1 MGILGLGMK
10 HIDEEVD
17 ANDRNGLN
25 EGVSSISIKFEM
37 SMN

>member
-17 ANDRNGLN
+17 ANDENGIN
-25 EGVSSISIKFEM
+25 ERGFSCKY
-37 SMN
+37 